1 MYRYEINMLI
11 NCSIY
16 KDGLKLRDL
25 SIEEISDAIQEPE
38 AFVWVALKDPTHEEI
53 FLMKEEFGLHPLAVE
68 DAIHGSQ
75 RSKIEE
81 YGESLFAVLR
91 VPNNSTAEHEWGDV
105 NLFVG
110 EKFVLSIRKNL
121 DKGFVDVR
129 ERCEREPHLL
139 KIGAGFVFY
148 AIIDNVVDR
157 YFPTMEL
164 LETQLDEI
172 EDDIFKMES
181 AKAQIEAIYNLKER
195 VMTLK
200 HTIKPFLEAI
210 DKLHGGRVPK
220 VCMGTQDYFRDVY
233 DHLFRLEQAVENIRE
248 MLVMAIQVNLALIS
262 LNETQVSKRLA
273 SWAALLAIPTMI
285 AGIYGMNFK
294 HMPELEVE
302 WGYPVTV
309 LVMIIIDIYLAYR
322 FKKAGWI

>member
-1 MYRYEINMLI
+1 MLI
-11 NCSIY
+11 NCSVY
-16 KDGLKLRDL
+16 KNGVKLRDL
-25 SIEEISDAIQEPE
+25 SIAEISDAIQEPD
-38 AFVWVALKDPTHEEI
+38 AFVWVALMDPTENEI
-53 FLMKEEFGLHPLAVE
+53 LQMKEEFNLHPLAVE
-68 DAIHGSQ
+68 DATHGLQ

-81 YGESLFAVLR
+81 YGDTLFAVLR
-91 VPNNSTAEHEWGDV
+91 APREVNSEVEWGDV

-157 YFPTMEL
+157 YFPIVDL

-172 EDDIFKMES
+172 EDDIFKLES
-181 AKAQIEAIYNLKER
+181 AKAQIEAIYSLKEM

-200 HTIKPFLEAI
+200 HTVKPLLDAI

-220 VCMGTQDYFRDVY
+220 VCGGVQEYFRDVY
-233 DHLFRLEQAVENIRE
+233 DHLYRLEQSVDNIRE

-273 SWAALLAIPTMI
+273 SWAALLAVPTMI
-285 AGIYGMNFK
+285 AGVYGMNFK
-294 HMPELEVE
+294 YMPELESV
-302 WGYPVTV
+302 WGYPMV
-309 LVMIIIDIYLAYR
+309 LLLMLVIDIYLVFR
-322 FKKAGWI
+322 FRKAGWI

>member
-1 MYRYEINMLI
+1 MLV

-16 KDGLKLRDL
+16 KKGLKLRDL
-25 SIEEISDAIQEPE
+25 SIAEISDAIQEPGV
-38 AFVWVALKDPTHEEI
+38 FVWVALTDPSEAEI
-53 FLMKEEFGLHPLAVE
+53 LLMKEEFSLHHLAVE

-81 YGESLFAVLR
+81 YGETLFAVLR
-91 VPNNSTAEHEWGDV
+91 APKKINNELEWGDV
-105 NLFVG
+105 SLFVG
-110 EKFVLSIRKNL
+110 DKFVLSIRKNL
-121 DKGFVDVR
+121 EKGFADVR

-139 KIGAGFVFY
+139 SIGAGFVFY

-157 YFPTMEL
+157 YFPIVDL
-164 LETQLDEI
+164 LETRLDEI

-181 AKAQIEAIYNLKER
+181 AKAQIESIYLLKER
-195 VMTLK
+195 IMALK
-200 HTIKPFLEAI
+200 HTVKPLLEAI

-220 VCMGTQDYFRDVY
+220 VCAGTQEYFRDVY
-233 DHLFRLEQAVENIRE
+233 DHLFRLEQSIENIRE

-262 LNETQVSKRLA
+262 LNETKVSKRLA

-294 HMPELEVE
+294 HMPELESE
-302 WGYPVTV
+302 LAYPIVL
-309 LVMIIIDIYLAYR
+309 LVMALIDLYLAYR